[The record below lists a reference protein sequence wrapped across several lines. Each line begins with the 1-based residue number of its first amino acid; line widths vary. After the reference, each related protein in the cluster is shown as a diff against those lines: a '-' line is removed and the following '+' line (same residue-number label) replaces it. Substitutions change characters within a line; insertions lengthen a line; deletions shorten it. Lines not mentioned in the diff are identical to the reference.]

1 MSNFCTNCGK
11 PLKKDAKYCINC
23 GKQILGDVAKKSE
36 VKKEDI
42 AKSKKKTEYNLTP
55 SQRNIYF
62 KKILPMIAIGSL
74 IWLISELI
82 FSTIFIE
89 IEFNAVFIIFYVSMI
104 ISDVVLFI
112 LLYWTSRANKVDLGV
127 LIFFLFSFIAGFL
140 TLPISMITIFLPQVH
155 MFISLTVGAVLIV
168 CFMAVM
174 LRENYFAKGYIWQ
187 HFILCVIG
195 IVIVEIVFVLAFQIH
210 NFLLTIP
217 ISLSYILVAVLIIM
231 FYGVRTVKKHEKE
244 SWIRIFFKTEVI
256 LLFALF
262 IAVIVAVIVLI
273 IIIVCIL
280 GEDLDFGGWPGSG
293 SGKGRKRKK
302 DYQSL

>member
-36 VKKEDI
+36 VKKKDI

-62 KKILPMIAIGSL
+62 KRILPMIAIGSL

-127 LIFFLFSFIAGFL
+127 LIFFLFSFIAGIL

-302 DYQSL
+302 GYQSL